1 MQERLVL
8 ELLLIFI
15 GLPLA
20 FDQLLHRGY
29 LRLLFPGMWAL
40 ALWACVVLARD
51 PTFDWRQ
58 LFVLPKLDANLAVV
72 LLRNGLAVLTLALAA
87 RRLGYEPPRLRG
99 TLRLLI
105 FTLYPLLSV
114 IPQGLIWRVF
124 FVQRYLP
131 LFGSGVTMLVVSAL
145 VRLRAHHLPQPDRRR
160 SDDHRRR
167 VLCAHLPV
175 DRLDAA
181 RRLRTRRRWPRRVQ
195 LWVGQV
201 LVSGGSEETAERVRR
216 RADIRAARRSRPRA
230 TGVRLSGAPGC
241 ALRRYPRCAGTT
253 LRHSR
258 ALRGAPVCALRGTPP
273 RAARHSPAPCAGTT
287 LGRSRPRAARHSR
300 PRFG

>member
-1 MQERLVL
+1 MQGRLVL

-87 RRLGYEPPRLRG
+87 RRLGYEPPKIPVM
-99 TLRLLI
+99 LRLLI

-124 FVQRYLP
+124 FVHRYAV
-131 LFGSGVTMLVVSAL
+131 LFRSQATLLVVVKRGNTS
-145 VRLRAHHLPQPDRRR
+145 
-160 SDDHRRR
+160 
-167 VLCAHLPV
+167 
-175 DRLDAA
+175 
-181 RRLRTRRRWPRRVQ
+181 
-195 LWVGQV
+195 
-201 LVSGGSEETAERVRR
+201 
-216 RADIRAARRSRPRA
+216 RSRSVGSA
-230 TGVRLSGAPGC
+230 SSGS
-241 ALRRYPRCAGTT
+241 T
-253 LRHSR
+253 
-258 ALRGAPVCALRGTPP
+258 
-273 RAARHSPAPCAGTT
+273 
-287 LGRSRPRAARHSR
+287 
-300 PRFG
+300 

>member
-1 MQERLVL
+1 MQGRLVL

-87 RRLGYEPPRLRG
+87 RRLGYDPPKMPVM
-99 TLRLLI
+99 LRLLI
-105 FTLYPLLSV
+105 CTLYPLLSV

-145 VRLRAHHLPQPDRRR
+145 AFAFAHIIFRNPIA
-160 SDDHRRR
+160 
-167 VLCAHLPV
+167 VAVTIIGGACFAHTYLSTGSMLLADFEHAV
-175 DRLDAA
+175 DGHAVFSFGLGRFLYLGAA
-181 RRLRTRRRWPRRVQ
+181 RKQP
-195 LWVGQV
+195 
-201 LVSGGSEETAERVRR
+201 SG
-216 RADIRAARRSRPRA
+216 
-230 TGVRLSGAPGC
+230 
-241 ALRRYPRCAGTT
+241 
-253 LRHSR
+253 
-258 ALRGAPVCALRGTPP
+258 
-273 RAARHSPAPCAGTT
+273 
-287 LGRSRPRAARHSR
+287 
-300 PRFG
+300 

>member
-1 MQERLVL
+1 
-8 ELLLIFI
+8 
-15 GLPLA
+15 
-20 FDQLLHRGY
+20 
-29 LRLLFPGMWAL
+29 MWAL

-216 RADIRAARRSRPRA
+216 RADIRAARRGAPVRALRGYDSRALPAARCAGIRAARVRLSGTPARCAALPSARCAALPRA
-230 TGVRLSGAPGC
+230 LRATPPRPARARLSGAPG
-241 ALRRYPRCAGTT
+241 R
-253 LRHSR
+253 
-258 ALRGAPVCALRGTPP
+258 ALRGTPV
-273 RAARHSPAPCAGTT
+273 RASVKKGDEERSLLTHLARISAT
-287 LGRSRPRAARHSR
+287 RR
-300 PRFG
+300 